1 MFFETNKGG
10 ARMDVP
16 CARRGVMD
24 IDKLQE
30 FVYLAQTLSFKS
42 TANHFYMTQSVP
54 SKHISQG
61 Q

>member
-1 MFFETNKGG
+1 
-10 ARMDVP
+10 
-16 CARRGVMD
+16 MD